1 MPTNSVFPTPI
12 YAEMAHNSEYEE
24 IQSELTEALQ
34 SLDFHHPSLGDGH
47 DLSLGE
53 DGNLFSD
60 NILEKYKCHKF
71 LAFLYKNVMRY
82 VADSGCCFVLPF
94 ISLKKLYDNLCK
106 KVLINLV

>member
-34 SLDFHHPSLGDGH
+34 SIDFHHPSLGDGH

-53 DGNLFSD
+53 DGTLSVSYTH
-60 NILEKYKCHKF
+60 LT
-71 LAFLYKNVMRY
+71 LPTTPY
-82 VADSGCCFVLPF
+82 V
-94 ISLKKLYDNLCK
+94 
-106 KVLINLV
+106 